1 MRLISHRVDHGTRL
15 AVVLADGTAID
26 TSALGS
32 DLPSTMADLIDGG
45 DAPLES
51 LRRAVLGAR
60 PGGGAPIDSLDLA
73 APLGRI
79 GKLIAVGKNYVDHA
93 TEEGVAPPAEPL
105 LFAKFPSAVI
115 GHDDPIVWRLSDTT
129 KVDWE
134 AELAV
139 VIGRPG
145 RDVPRAGA
153 LDLVLGYTCLNDVSA
168 RDLQFGD
175 GQWVRGKSLDTFC
188 PVGPWLVTADEVP
201 DPGTLRIRCLVDGEV
216 VQDASTAEMIH
227 DVPALIAYC
236 SRFMTLLPGDVI
248 ATGTPAGI
256 GAFRDPPRYLSDGQ
270 EVIVDIEGV
279 GRLRNVCRVLPGRP

>member
-1 MRLISHRVDHGTRL
+1 MRLISHRVDGRTQL
-15 AVVLADGTAID
+15 ALVLADGTAIEAA
-26 TSALGS
+26 TLGAE
-32 DLPSTMADLIDGG
+32 LPATMQDLIDGG
-45 DAPLES
+45 D
-51 LRRAVLGAR
+51 RAVAALRDAVAGT
-60 PGGGAPIDSLDLA
+60 PDGGGAALDQLDLA

-79 GKLIAVGKNYVDHA
+79 GKIIAVGKNYPDHA
-93 TEEGVAPPAEPL
+93 AEEGVAPPAEPL

-115 GHDDPIVWRLSDTT
+115 GHDDPIVWRTSDTNA
-129 KVDWE
+129 VDWE

-139 VIGRPG
+139 VIGRRG
-145 RDVPRAGA
+145 RDVARDEA

-188 PVGPWLVTADEVP
+188 PVGPWLVTTDEMT
-201 DPGTLRIRCLVDGEV
+201 DPRNRRIRCLVDGEV

-236 SRFMTLLPGDVI
+236 SRFMTLEPGDVI

-256 GAFRDPPRYLSDGQ
+256 GAFRDPPRYLADGQ
-270 EVIVDIEGV
+270 EVVVDIEGI
-279 GRLRNVCRVLPGRP
+279 GRLRNVCRVLPDQR